1 MKAFRASDSTD
12 KKMRASDQ
20 ISKENGEQ
28 ENNEML

>member
-1 MKAFRASDSTD
+1 
-12 KKMRASDQ
+12 MRASDK